1 MMEFDPNTIGAL
13 VYPLVRLGVDFT
25 EKFLKTERKPKE
37 NDRKAAWDL
46 YVEMVTR
53 ITTQPLHPEQG
64 EEKTALDSVY
74 SLFQTTREILLKQGP
89 DCVVFAKI
97 AIVILNQKVRPFT
110 AKWHRKNLAGAFEN
124 DTDCTEFRQDLE
136 SLHEVLRAYMHTLA
150 VIAGVEDLNDVSE
163 E

>member
-1 MMEFDPNTIGAL
+1 MIEFDPNTIGAL

-25 EKFLKTERKPKE
+25 EKFLKTERKPRE
-37 NDRKAAWDL
+37 NDRKAAWEL

-53 ITTQPLHPEQG
+53 ITTQPLQPEHG
-64 EEKTALDSVY
+64 EEKAALDSVY
-74 SLFQTTREILLKQGP
+74 FLFQTTRAILLKQGP

-97 AIVILNQKVRPFT
+97 AIEILNQRVRPFT
-110 AKWHRKNLAGAFEN
+110 AKWHRKNLASAN
-124 DTDCTEFRQDLE
+124 ATDCAEFRQDLE

-150 VIAGVEDLNDVSE
+150 VIAGVEELTDVSE